1 MVVLRNIVR
10 SVMLKPLT
18 SVENVSPTSR
28 IIEAIASALARVSRR
43 AIQRDQQILLESVL
57 LEPKIQC
64 EAAGNKAPA
73 TPPNVS
79 MMLNQFHNIAIHH
92 KSKNAQKEHK
102 ANLNEPLL
110 YRYAEITAQNAFDRE
125 H

>member
-57 LEPKIQC
+57 LEHEIQC

-73 TPPNVS
+73 NPNKS
-79 MMLNQFHNIAIHH
+79 MMLNQLHNIAVHH